1 MRLPPGA
8 FGLFGS
14 LQRSRGSR
22 RSPFP
27 TRTVIDRRYVSSIP
41 GDIIEKTI
49 SDYKRDGG
57 LVWLRRAACLLNGD
71 VVGERCYESDGSLVV
86 EIPLSD
92 GNKQGI
98 EYHWYET
105 GELQSAEPYYD
116 GKPHGVA
123 KQWARDG
130 TLMGTYTI
138 EHGTGFDLWR
148 DCLEDGL
155 IFVSEVH
162 SLRDGLPHGF
172 EWWFY
177 DDQRS
182 VWIERH
188 WIRGKLHGIEREWN
202 EQHRL
207 RRGWPRYF
215 VGGERVNKRQYLRA
229 AKQDSALPR
238 FDESDNLPERHFP
251 VKLRQA
257 LRKT

>member
-1 MRLPPGA
+1 MSGA
-8 FGLFGS
+8 NELG
-14 LQRSRGSR
+14 R
-22 RSPFP
+22 RSPCP

-41 GDIIEKTI
+41 GDIIEKRI

-57 LVWLRRAACLLNGD
+57 CVWLRRAACLLNGE

-98 EYHWYET
+98 EYHWYES
-105 GELQSAEPYYD
+105 GELQSAEPYFA

-172 EWWFY
+172 EWLA
-177 DDQRS
+177 QRRPEIGLDRAALDPGQAARDRKE
-182 VWIERH
+182 VERTASSTPRVAQ
-188 WIRGKLHGIEREWN
+188 I
-202 EQHRL
+202 L
-207 RRGWPRYF
+207 RRRGTREQEAIPEGRETRSSASA
-215 VGGERVNKRQYLRA
+215 VRQ
-229 AKQDSALPR
+229 
-238 FDESDNLPERHFP
+238 
-251 VKLRQA
+251 
-257 LRKT
+257 T